1 MTSLHDTLFEHAAH
15 MAQREDLA
23 ILPPGLVLGGLSP
36 AELDALPFGAIRLDD
51 SGVVCAYNAYESQL
65 TGLAPDIV
73 LGRNFFRDVAPCT
86 NNALF
91 RGTFER
97 GLAAG
102 RLDHL
107 FPYTFTYRMRP
118 VNVKVHL
125 VREAASG
132 TNWVLVARA
141 R

>member
-1 MTSLHDTLFEHAAH
+1 MSSLQDTLFEHAAR

-23 ILPPGLVLGGLSP
+23 ILPPGLALGGLSR
-36 AELDALPFGAIRLDD
+36 EQLDELPFGAIRLDD
-51 SGVVCAYNAYESQL
+51 DGGVCEYNAYESQL
-65 TGLAPDIV
+65 TGLAPDVV

-91 RGTFER
+91 RGAFER
-97 GLAAG
+97 GVAAG
-102 RLDHL
+102 HLDHL

-125 VREAASG
+125 LREAASG
-132 TNWVLVARA
+132 TNWVLVARV